1 MDINKYIEDCL
12 IEHNEVGKETY
23 YIIPKLTENIGY
35 TAIEYIFYN
44 LRHNNEFVAKSFL
57 FSLLGDSLEPG
68 PIFKEDVKVV
78 LNVNH

>member
-12 IEHNEVGKETY
+12 VEHNEVGKETY

-68 PIFKEDVKVV
+68 LIFKEDIKVI
-78 LNVNH
+78 LSFKH